1 MSRFHEEI
9 NASLQRRKADVIEIF
24 PRITPAM
31 EEIHISL
38 VQCMTATLQEIKR
51 ANSAL
56 DLDDINVESAYFR
69 HFDALVRRSLAPVW
83 HRVRPATKQL
93 VNDLGILRSLLV
105 SLLSYDCVALHAYL
119 ETIVAANSEK
129 SKTGVGGVKRANQSP
144 WLYTDAANVLLTSA
158 RRRCYVNVAPEHQA
172 RSRARA
178 QMDEEWAV
186 LDEMEGRTGTNRGKE
201 KEARPNW
208 LPHNME
214 PVLEELP
221 KWGVLADVLKEID
234 ETIIANSMQH
244 SPGTNTTLVMV
255 SDNRSATLIREY
267 LSSMQTY
274 PDAPG
279 HAMLE
284 NRLKGYVYW
293 KRELA
298 ESKPNAKQPET
309 NANTNPVS
317 EAMKKKDATR
327 AELASRRRRVRGGG
341 TTGATVGRSVKVE
354 EDGAIP
360 GQGVITTEA
369 DEIAEF
375 LATQQGLDS
384 AGSMLTNA
392 QALDTLL
399 AAEPEHIR
407 DEDDYGLLEDEQVV
421 LVRTYGDDG
430 DDQLLAEVRPRYI
443 VMMEPNM
450 DFVRRIEVYRSS
462 SPGLAVR
469 VYFMTYSK
477 TVEEHKFLAGQR
489 REKNAFESLIKE
501 KGNMVLTLEDPR
513 RGLGPSDSIIRTISS
528 RIAGGG
534 IREVNSEPP
543 RVVVDMREFRSTLP
557 SILHL
562 AQIQVVPATL
572 TVGDYVL
579 TPDIVVERKSIPDLI
594 SSFNSGRLYT
604 QCEMMTAHYKQPVLL
619 IEFEE
624 NKSFSL
630 GAFQDP
636 RPAAR
641 KKCKSDKDASVDPS
655 LDEIQSK
662 LVLLTLAFSQ
672 LRVIWSSSP
681 YATADIF
688 TDFKNNNREPDPAL
702 AISIGAEGTAGGDE
716 AINQLAEEMLRA
728 LPGVNQM
735 NYRTIMNHVGTV
747 REFCELGLGEMQK
760 LMGDEPGKACHTFI
774 NTTRGQS

>member
-1 MSRFHEEI
+1 M
-9 NASLQRRKADVIEIF
+9 
-24 PRITPAM
+24 
-31 EEIHISL
+31 
-38 VQCMTATLQEIKR
+38 
-51 ANSAL
+51 
-56 DLDDINVESAYFR
+56 
-69 HFDALVRRSLAPVW
+69 
-83 HRVRPATKQL
+83 
-93 VNDLGILRSLLV
+93 
-105 SLLSYDCVALHAYL
+105 
-119 ETIVAANSEK
+119 
-129 SKTGVGGVKRANQSP
+129 KRANQSP

-158 RRRCYVNVAPEHQA
+158 RRRCYVNVAPEHQV
-172 RSRARA
+172 RTRASA

-186 LDEMEGRTGTNRGKE
+186 LDEIEGRSGTNKAKE
-201 KEARPNW
+201 KDARPNW

-221 KWGVLADVLKEID
+221 KWGVLADILKEID
-234 ETIIANSMQH
+234 ETVIANSMQH

-267 LSSMQTY
+267 LSNMHTH
-274 PDAPG
+274 PDTPG
-279 HAMLE
+279 RAMLE
-284 NRLKGYVYW
+284 NRLKGYIYW

-298 ESKPNAKQPET
+298 ESKSNPKQPET
-309 NANTNPVS
+309 NTSSNPVS
-317 EAMKKKDATR
+317 EAIKKKDAAR
-327 AELASRRRRVRGGG
+327 AEMAGRRRRVRGGG
-341 TTGATVGRSVKVE
+341 TTGATAGRSIKVE

-360 GQGVITTEA
+360 GQSVIATEA
-369 DEIAEF
+369 DEIVEF
-375 LATQQGLDS
+375 LATQQGLDA

-392 QALDTLL
+392 QALDVLL
-399 AAEPEHIR
+399 AAEPEHVQ
-407 DEDDYGLLEDEQVV
+407 EEEEYGLLEDEQVV

-450 DFVRRIEVYRSS
+450 DFVRRIEVYRAS

-469 VYFMTYSK
+469 VYFVTYSK

-501 KGNMVLTLEDPR
+501 KGSMVLTLEDPR

-534 IREVNSEPP
+534 IREINSEPP

-579 TPDIVVERKSIPDLI
+579 TPDIVVERKSVPDLI

-630 GAFQDP
+630 EAFQDP

-641 KKCKSDKDASVDPS
+641 KRDKSDKGPS
-655 LDEIQSK
+655 ADSLYEIQSK
-662 LVLLTLAFSQ
+662 LVLLTLAFPQ
-672 LRVIWSSSP
+672 LRIIWSSSP

-688 TDFKNNNREPDPAL
+688 ADFKANHREPDPAL
-702 AISIGAEGTAGGDE
+702 AISIGAEGTAEGDE
-716 AINQLAEEMLRA
+716 AVNQLAEEMLRA

-735 NYRTIMNHVGTV
+735 NYRTIMNHVGSV

-760 LMGDEPGKACHTFI
+760 LMGDEPGKTCHTFI